1 VNVGPRKRLGQL
13 DASKKRRVRFLVGSS
28 LVWLLLAVVEV
39 FRKQVRKK
47 VLLLILDSLGGTE
60 LLVILVVALVIFGPR
75 KLPQL
80 SRSLGRSLADFK
92 RASQDF
98 KETWE
103 KEARMADVLKE
114 DSISRA
120 MLPPED
126 TRVINETVG
135 HSSSS
140 EPFSSTAA
148 TTLAAEGDA
157 AHPTAPA
164 PDVASASL
172 VPPPSIRPMPPDSSL
187 AQNSNGGDSIPHTNA
202 EGTRKQDWL

>member
-1 VNVGPRKRLGQL
+1 M
-13 DASKKRRVRFLVGSS
+13 
-28 LVWLLLAVVEV
+28 AVVEV

-103 KEARMADVLKE
+103 KEARMADEFKD

-120 MLPPED
+120 MLPPEE
-126 TRVINETVG
+126 TGVISETVG
-135 HSSSS
+135 RSSSS
-140 EPFSSTAA
+140 EPFSSTAGTA
-148 TTLAAEGDA
+148 LAAEGVA
-157 AHPTAPA
+157 ATTAATTTPAPA
-164 PDVASASL
+164 PDVVSASL
-172 VPPPSIRPMPPDSSL
+172 VPPPSIRPMPTDSSL
-187 AQNSNGGDSIPHTNA
+187 AQSSSNGGGGDSLPHTNA

>member
-1 VNVGPRKRLGQL
+1 
-13 DASKKRRVRFLVGSS
+13 
-28 LVWLLLAVVEV
+28 LAVVEV

-103 KEARMADVLKE
+103 KEARMADEFKD

-126 TRVINETVG
+126 TRVISETVG
-135 HSSSS
+135 RSSS
-140 EPFSSTAA
+140 EPFSSTAGTA
-148 TTLAAEGDA
+148 LAAEGVA
-157 AHPTAPA
+157 TNPTTTTPA
-164 PDVASASL
+164 PDVVSASL
-172 VPPPSIRPMPPDSSL
+172 VPPHSIRPMPPDSSL
-187 AQNSNGGDSIPHTNA
+187 VQSSNGGGDSIPHTNA

>member
-1 VNVGPRKRLGQL
+1 
-13 DASKKRRVRFLVGSS
+13 
-28 LVWLLLAVVEV
+28 VWLLLAVVEV

-103 KEARMADVLKE
+103 KEARMADDFKD

-120 MLPPED
+120 MLPPEA
-126 TRVINETVG
+126 TSVNSETVG
-135 HSSSS
+135 RSSSS
-140 EPFSSTAA
+140 EPFSSTAG
-148 TTLAAEGDA
+148 TTLAAEGVA
-157 AHPTAPA
+157 ANPAAALA
-164 PDVASASL
+164 PDVVSASL
-172 VPPPSIRPMPPDSSL
+172 LPPPSIRPLPPDSSL
-187 AQNSNGGDSIPHTNA
+187 AQSGNGDDSIPHNNA